1 MSENEYLI
9 EVMTKIDSFNQ
20 WLNKYNNFDFSNIR
34 TIVLFISGII
44 APFLIILLLSPFA
57 PDKSSGKKARDN
69 FISSMLLIT
78 FLSSIILFISAF
90 VTSFSYSRESR
101 NLENA
106 NITLEEF
113 QKYKPIDFDKFPEWA
128 RDSLMWRGKLSYT
141 RVRQTIKDLD
151 EEKEKMKNLEKME
164 KRKELMNSM
173 SK

>member
-1 MSENEYLI
+1 MGENEYLI
-9 EVMTKIDSFNQ
+9 EVMTKIDPFNQ
-20 WLNKYNNFDFSNIR
+20 WLAKYNNFDFSNIR
-34 TIVLFISGII
+34 TIILFISGII
-44 APFLIILLLSPFA
+44 APFLIILLLSPFW

-69 FISSMLLIT
+69 FVSSMLLIA

-90 VTSFSYSRESR
+90 VTSFSYSRESH

-128 RDSLMWRGKLSYT
+128 RNSLMLGGKLSYT
-141 RVRQTIKDLD
+141 RVRQTIKNLD
-151 EEKEKMKNLEKME
+151 EEKNRIKNLERIE
-164 KRKELMNSM
+164 KRKELMHSM

>member
-20 WLNKYNNFDFSNIR
+20 WLDKYNNFDFSNIR

-57 PDKSSGKKARDN
+57 PGKSSGKKARDN

>member
-1 MSENEYLI
+1 MNENEYLI
-9 EVMTKIDSFNQ
+9 ETMTKIDSINQ
-20 WLNKYNNFDFSNIR
+20 WLDKYNNFDFSNIR
-34 TIVLFISGII
+34 TIILFISGII

-57 PDKSSGKKARDN
+57 PDKSSAKKARDN
-69 FISSMLLIT
+69 FVSSLFLIA
-78 FLSSIILFISAF
+78 FLSTIILFISAF
-90 VTSFSYSRESR
+90 LTSISYDRESR

-128 RDSLMWRGKLSYT
+128 REGLMREGKLSYT
-141 RVRQTIKDLD
+141 RVRQTIKDLE
-151 EEKEKMKNLEKME
+151 EEKNRIKNLERIE

>member
-1 MSENEYLI
+1 MGENEYLI
-9 EVMTKIDSFNQ
+9 EVMTKIEAFNQ
-20 WLNKYNNFDFSNIR
+20 WLDKYNNFDFSNIR
-34 TIVLFISGII
+34 TVVLFISGII
-44 APFLIILLLSPFA
+44 APFLITLLLSPFE
-57 PDKSSGKKARDN
+57 PGKSRGKKARDD
-69 FISSMLLIT
+69 FVSSMLLIA

-141 RVRQTIKDLD
+141 KVRQTIKDLD

-164 KRKELMNSM
+164 ERKELMNSM